1 MILRRRKIVIATLI
15 AALGGGAWWALEAYS
30 IFGAS
35 YFHRPKIDPTPALK
49 PDTHTS
55 TIMIPVA
62 IDLAEIRS
70 ALEAAAPRSFKGKRE
85 NPIAGPF
92 GKSEIGWVI
101 RRELL
106 ALAGQ
111 PEGMTVSAGLTGDI
125 LVGETLTGSTNDDPI
140 SGLIGFIA
148 SAFEQRGK
156 MRGQVKLDSR
166 PTLQPNWRIDPKLS
180 GQISIP
186 DGGLTI
192 NGFPIEVSGDVKT
205 AIDKAVAEQIEELG
219 KQVGDDKT
227 IETIARG
234 QWDRICKSISLSA
247 ISPGNP
253 DMYLQIKPVRAFAA
267 HPVSGEKTA
276 TVTLG
281 LEAEARVVATGAQPN
296 CAFPATLEIVPPVDR
311 GRFKIAAPI
320 DLPFSDINAMLDR
333 SLRGRTFP
341 ENADAW
347 AQVTVQ
353 RARVIPS
360 GDRLLVELIVKAREE
375 ATWFGFGARATVYV
389 WVRPKLDTAE
399 QKLRFADM
407 TVDVR
412 SRAAWGLFGAAARLA
427 LPYIQEELESN
438 AVIDLKPYVASA
450 RSGIEAAVAAFD
462 KQDDGVNASA
472 SVTDLRLTDVAF
484 DGTVVRL
491 TVEGE
496 GTAKMEIVKLPD
508 RK

>member
-247 ISPGNP
+247 ISRGNP

-281 LEAEARVVATGAQPN
+281 LEAEARVVATGAQPS

-311 GRFKIAAPI
+311 GHFKIAAPI

-496 GTAKMEIVKLPD
+496 GAAKMEIVKLPD